1 MILAAICKL
10 LLALGAGCY
19 LSKKGIFNAE
29 VNQKLSSFVMNICM
43 PLVILT
49 SLNETGSDMSR
60 GLMTKYILVGGLIYA
75 ALPFVAKGIN
85 RLTAVPAED
94 RPVYELA
101 YIFSNNFFMGYP
113 VAASLYGSAC
123 VFQLCVFNLG
133 FDLLYYTYGVG
144 MISIAKQGGRG
155 KVNLKQLLSPG
166 TLASVAA
173 LVMFFAGVKMPDA
186 AADVCSYLGNIA
198 SPLSMVVIG
207 ANIGSY
213 SVKSVLTYDKRIYFF
228 AVIRLIVFPA
238 VSYGLMTLLGFTG
251 MLRGIGVI
259 SFGMPAAAMV
269 SMGCLEYQYKEDL
282 ASAIVI
288 LTTLLALPVIPVL
301 IAALG

>member
-1 MILAAICKL
+1 MILATICKL

-19 LSKKGIFNAE
+19 LNKKGIFNGE
-29 VNQKLSSFVMNICM
+29 VNQKLSSFIMKICL
-43 PLVILT
+43 PLVVLT
-49 SLNETGSDMSR
+49 SLNETGSSMSR
-60 GLMTKYILVGGLIYA
+60 GIMIKYILIGGLIYSV
-75 ALPFVAKGIN
+75 LPFIGKGIN
-85 RLTAVPAED
+85 RLTAVPVDE

-113 VAASLYGSAC
+113 IAASLYGSAC

-144 MISIAKQGGRG
+144 MICMAKQGGKG
-155 KVNLKQLLSPG
+155 KVDLKQLLSPG
-166 TLASVAA
+166 TLASAAA

-186 AADVCSYLGNIA
+186 AADVCNFLGDIA

-213 SVKSVLTYDKRIYFF
+213 SVKSVLTYDKRIYFL
-228 AVIRLIVFPA
+228 AAIRLLVFPA
-238 VSYGLMTLLGFTG
+238 ASYGLMTMLGFTG
-251 MLRGIGVI
+251 MLRGIAVI

-269 SMGCLEYQYKEDL
+269 SMGCLEYEYKEDL

-288 LTTLLALPVIPVL
+288 LTTLLSLPMIPVL
-301 IAALG
+301 IAVLG